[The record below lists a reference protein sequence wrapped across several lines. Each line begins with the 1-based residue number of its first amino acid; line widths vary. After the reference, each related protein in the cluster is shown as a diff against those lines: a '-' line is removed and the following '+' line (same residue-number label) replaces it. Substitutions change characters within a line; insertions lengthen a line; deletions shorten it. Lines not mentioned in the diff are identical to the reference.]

1 LDVHA
6 TDTFTLVQKIA
17 DMGEPLYG
25 KESPNGYKDTRETW
39 LSTAGVMAR
48 IEFADALVNGRI
60 AGVPVDSARFAGK
73 DAAAIS
79 RELLHR
85 DASPQTLAAIE
96 QGSQGRQTSGG
107 VIAGLVISS
116 PEFQRR

>member
-1 LDVHA
+1 
-6 TDTFTLVQKIA
+6 
-17 DMGEPLYG
+17 
-25 KESPNGYKDTRETW
+25 
-39 LSTAGVMAR
+39 MAR

-96 QGSQGRQTSGG
+96 QGLQGRQTSGG